1 VPELRLRAAVLVDII
16 FFEIGNKTVFKTSK
30 ATPHNSARANPE
42 KNWVLT
48 MAVFRRNTLC
58 ILRKSD
64 EVRAQFFQ
72 EAPMAD
78 CAVLP

>member
-1 VPELRLRAAVLVDII
+1 MPRGMKKQARNEKAHLNINDNLSAIR
-16 FFEIGNKTVFKTSK
+16 

-42 KNWVLT
+42 ENWILT

-58 ILRKSD
+58 ISRKSD
-64 EVRAQFFQ
+64 EVRVQFFQ
-72 EAPMAD
+72 EAPMAN

>member
-1 VPELRLRAAVLVDII
+1 
-16 FFEIGNKTVFKTSK
+16 
-30 ATPHNSARANPE
+30 
-42 KNWVLT
+42 

-58 ILRKSD
+58 ISRKSD

-78 CAVLP
+78 CAVLPKNKMSEVLSMFEKLIEILKANPKNENKTLNNNSKKQTNLYLLKCK